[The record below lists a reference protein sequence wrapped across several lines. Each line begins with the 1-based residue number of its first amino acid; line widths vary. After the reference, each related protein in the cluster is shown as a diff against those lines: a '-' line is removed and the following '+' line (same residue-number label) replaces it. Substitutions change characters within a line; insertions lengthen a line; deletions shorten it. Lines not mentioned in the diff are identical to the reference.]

1 MREQER
7 GSTAA
12 RNRDE
17 ATQRGSA
24 AARLVSMALL
34 SMRSQQILC
43 ANACCLLLLC
53 APRFAIE
60 GRLSGESSREWV
72 RRPVSRRRALPR
84 RCRRR
89 PWRRR
94 HRLERD
100 PRPTDR
106 QTDTHTQAR
115 IRRHRA
121 PPSCV
126 AAARRVSRQ
135 QRAAAARVAAAR
147 VAAAAACCVLQ
158 RTRRQERERNFAWK
172 RRAAHGARAREH
184 IVCSRA
190 ARAARAARLHEEK
203 RACVCTVRVF
213 VCVSCACVCACAVSV
228 CVCVSQPALAAA
240 NALTARSAAVLA

>member
-1 MREQER
+1 MEQTTREQER

-34 SMRSQQILC
+34 STRSQQILF
-43 ANACCLLLLC
+43 ADACCLLLLC

-106 QTDTHTQAR
+106 QTDRHTHTHKHGYADTER
-115 IRRHRA
+115 RRHASQPHAACRGNSA
-121 PPSCV
+121 PPPHASLPHVSPPPLPAACCSEHGGEREREFLRGRGARRTARV
-126 AAARRVSRQ
+126 RASTSFAAARHAPPVPLVFMKRS
-135 QRAAAARVAAAR
+135 ARVCALCVCSCACR
-147 VAAAAACCVLQ
+147 VRVC
-158 RTRRQERERNFAWK
+158 
-172 RRAAHGARAREH
+172 ARARS
-184 IVCSRA
+184 V
-190 ARAARAARLHEEK
+190 
-203 RACVCTVRVF
+203 
-213 VCVSCACVCACAVSV
+213 CACVC
-228 CVCVSQPALAAA
+228 
-240 NALTARSAAVLA
+240 RSRRSRLRMR

>member
-34 SMRSQQILC
+34 STRSQQILF
-43 ANACCLLLLC
+43 ADACCLLLLC

-60 GRLSGESSREWV
+60 GRLSGERTREWV

-100 PRPTDR
+100 PRQTDR
-106 QTDTHTQAR
+106 QTDRHKHKHGYADTAR
-115 IRRHRA
+115 RRHASQPHAACRGNSA
-121 PPSCV
+121 PPPHASLPHVSPPPLPAACCSEHGGEREREFLRGRGARRTARV
-126 AAARRVSRQ
+126 RASTSFAAARHAPPVPLVFMKRS
-135 QRAAAARVAAAR
+135 ARVCALCVCSCACR
-147 VAAAAACCVLQ
+147 VRVC
-158 RTRRQERERNFAWK
+158 
-172 RRAAHGARAREH
+172 ARARS
-184 IVCSRA
+184 V
-190 ARAARAARLHEEK
+190 
-203 RACVCTVRVF
+203 
-213 VCVSCACVCACAVSV
+213 CACVC
-228 CVCVSQPALAAA
+228 
-240 NALTARSAAVLA
+240 RSRRSRLRTR

>member
-1 MREQER
+1 MH
-7 GSTAA
+7 A
-12 RNRDE
+12 
-17 ATQRGSA
+17 
-24 AARLVSMALL
+24 
-34 SMRSQQILC
+34 
-43 ANACCLLLLC
+43 ACCCC
-53 APRFAIE
+53 A
-60 GRLSGESSREWV
+60 
-72 RRPVSRRRALPR
+72 RRASQLR
-84 RCRRR
+84 GASQEKGRESGWEGQSLAAGRCRGAVDVGHGGGAIGWNVILDRQ
-89 PWRRR
+89 
-94 HRLERD
+94 
-100 PRPTDR
+100 TDR
-106 QTDTHTQAR
+106 QTHTHTQAR

-158 RTRRQERERNFAWK
+158 RTRRRERERIFAWK

>member
-1 MREQER
+1 M
-7 GSTAA
+7 
-12 RNRDE
+12 
-17 ATQRGSA
+17 
-24 AARLVSMALL
+24 
-34 SMRSQQILC
+34 IL
-43 ANACCLLLLC
+43 
-53 APRFAIE
+53 
-60 GRLSGESSREWV
+60 
-72 RRPVSRRRALPR
+72 
-84 RCRRR
+84 
-89 PWRRR
+89 
-94 HRLERD
+94 
-100 PRPTDR
+100 DR
-106 QTDTHTQAR
+106 QTDRQTHTQAR

-158 RTRRQERERNFAWK
+158 RTRRRERERIFAWK

-240 NALTARSAAVLA
+240 NALVCACRHDRALWAQSQRHPRPCRKAASAHFTAPSGARLRAWRRTKTTTTFFVKFLMRGGLF